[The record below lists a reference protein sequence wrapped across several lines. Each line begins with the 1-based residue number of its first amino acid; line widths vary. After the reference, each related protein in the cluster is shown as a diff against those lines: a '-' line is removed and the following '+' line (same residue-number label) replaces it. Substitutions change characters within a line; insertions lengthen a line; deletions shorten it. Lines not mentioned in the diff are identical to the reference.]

1 MTAMTAADFE
11 RRYRADPDPWRYRTS
26 AYEHAK
32 YAATLE
38 ACGPGPFTHALE
50 LGGSVGDFSA
60 RLAPRC
66 RSLDTVDFSPTAVLT
81 AEAALAAYPQARAI
95 LGEIPQAMP
104 DGEFDLVVASEVL
117 YYLSTPALAN
127 TLELLAARIVPRGR
141 LVCVH
146 WREPGP
152 ERPLSAA
159 DVHSWVR
166 GLSWLT
172 SSRSETTDD
181 YLLDVLDRR

>member
-1 MTAMTAADFE
+1 MTAMTATDFE
-11 RRYRADPDPWRYRTS
+11 RRYRADPDPWRYQTS
-26 AYEHAK
+26 AYEQAK

-38 ACGPGPFTHALE
+38 ACGPGPFAHALE
-50 LGGSVGDFSA
+50 LGGSIGDFSA

-66 RSLDTVDFSPTAVLT
+66 RSLDTIDFSPTAVRR
-81 AEAALAAYPQARAI
+81 ASVALASYRQARAT

-104 DGEFDLVVASEVL
+104 DGEFDLVVASEIL
-117 YYLSTPALAN
+117 YYLNGPALAN
-127 TLELLAARIVPRGR
+127 TLGLLEARIVPRGR

-166 GLSWLT
+166 GLSWLA
-172 SSRSETTDD
+172 SSQSETTDN